1 MTLVADKRLAAFAAI
16 LEPMRILVTAFDAFG
31 GEEINPTEQALAHLP
46 NEIGG
51 AQISKRVVPTVF
63 GKSLEKVISAAE
75 EEQVDAVVCLGQAGG
90 RAHITPELIGINL
103 ADATI
108 ADNAGARPQDEPVV
122 VGGPAAYFSTLPVK
136 KMVAAIAASGATAAD
151 EGVEI
156 PAELSTTAGTFVC
169 NQLLY
174 GLLHHF
180 AGTPVKAGFIHVP
193 FSAEQNKKNY
203 PMLELAQIVTGIE
216 RALAAVVEDASQ
228 Q

>member
-63 GKSLEKVISAAE
+63 GKSLAEVISAAE

-136 KMVAAIAASGATAAD
+136 KMVAAIAASGANAD